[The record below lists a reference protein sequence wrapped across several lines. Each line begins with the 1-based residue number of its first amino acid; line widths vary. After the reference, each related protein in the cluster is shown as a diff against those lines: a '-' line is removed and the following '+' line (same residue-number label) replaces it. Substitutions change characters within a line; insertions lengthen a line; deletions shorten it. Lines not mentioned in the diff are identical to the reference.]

1 MPRDSRQFITLPLD
15 FADHPKVAPLSD
27 AAFRTF
33 IELNIY
39 SRQHELDGVIPVK
52 TARAR
57 WKAKA
62 LAELV
67 DTHTDR
73 PMVILDDQNYVLRN
87 YDEHQIT
94 KAEMDEIRLKRAE
107 SGAAGGRAT
116 ASKRVA
122 KVQQVL
128 QQTGGK
134 PLASAVA
141 KVQQTGSKP
150 LADLRLQTLDVR
162 TTDITYDVK
171 SSHLLNSDPPG
182 LDSDEVI
189 SLDFAREAYKRA
201 ARFGMT
207 NLPAVREWFEDVLE
221 RQLDLDETLDIAS
234 TILSKAAGEVHNVD
248 GYLRRVTLDDPIA
261 VKSAALEKVGGSL

>member
-67 DTHTDR
+67 DTHDDR
-73 PMVILDDQNYVLRN
+73 PMVLLDGDNYVLRN
-87 YDEHQIT
+87 YDEHQLT
-94 KAEMDEIRLKRAE
+94 KAEMDEVRLKRAE
-107 SGAAGGRAT
+107 SGAAGGRAKASKRLASAKQT
-116 ASKRVA
+116 ASK
-122 KVQQVL
+122 
-128 QQTGGK
+128 
-134 PLASAVA
+134 PLANGVA
-141 KVQQTGSKP
+141 NGYQTPSKP
-150 LADLRLQTLDVR
+150 LADFRVQTLDVR
-162 TTDITYDVK
+162 TTDNTLLVE
-171 SSHLLNSDPPG
+171 SSHLLKSDPDG
-182 LDSDEVI
+182 LDSEGVI
-189 SLDFAREAYKRA
+189 SLDLVREAHKRA
-201 ARFGMT
+201 ARFGVD
-207 NLPAVREWFEDVLE
+207 NLPAVREWFENILD
-221 RQLDLDETLDIAS
+221 RQLDLDEALDIAS
-234 TILSKAAGEVHNVD
+234 TILSKASGEVFNVD